1 MSTPVFAQVKISG
14 PYADAVRQQC
24 ERRNVSQ
31 NALVTELAL
40 DGLGL
45 QGNPEK
51 DALAATERRIAS
63 TMVSLRGDVESLT
76 ASVDVLV
83 AMVDALAKLLL
94 VHLPEP
100 ADDSLDG
107 VLASALSRH
116 EALLKSVALT
126 GFDDR
131 RPVAMRRIV
140 DLLQQRLNGSTKPD
154 DTPDLGVL

>member
-1 MSTPVFAQVKISG
+1 MSTPVFAQIKIAGS
-14 PYADAVRQQC
+14 YADRIRATC
-24 ERRNVSQ
+24 EKRNISQ
-31 NALVTELAL
+31 SALLTELAL
-40 DGLGL
+40 DGLEL
-45 QGNPEK
+45 QGNPDR
-51 DALAATERRIAS
+51 DALSATERRIAS

-100 ADDSLDG
+100 ADDTLDG

-116 EALLKSVALT
+116 EMLLKSVALT

-131 RPVAMRRIV
+131 RPVALRRIV
-140 DLLQQRLNGSTKPD
+140 ELLSARLSVEPVPET
-154 DTPDLGVL
+154 